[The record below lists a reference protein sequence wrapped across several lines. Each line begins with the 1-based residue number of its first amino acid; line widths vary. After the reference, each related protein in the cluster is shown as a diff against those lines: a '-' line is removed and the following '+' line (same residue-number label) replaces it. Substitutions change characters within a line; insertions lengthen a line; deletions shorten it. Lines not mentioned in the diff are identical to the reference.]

1 MPNYG
6 LIIDS
11 TYNPMSFEQYAAPF
25 DKYAKVYNEMADQY
39 DALEMEAN
47 KWEKLAQE
55 SGSEESYKQYATYAK
70 ELRQAAQD
78 LAENGLTNTTR
89 GTLSNLRNKYSSIIS
104 PIEEKYE
111 YRQKLIEEQRKANP
125 TGDIQWTTDYANMGL
140 DNLNLNSSYSG
151 RKLSDI
157 EKEGFEQATAYSSR
171 MSQSTLALAGD
182 YYRIR
187 QGYGQKYAN
196 EFLQNVALGKDA
208 KHGAD
213 SVKELT
219 DLFDYIKQSQG
230 IGISDSPY
238 TTEQDAIASDRLAS
252 GILKGLTMKDSYQ
265 IVRDG
270 VNGGT
275 GGTRGDRTTSPQYN
289 TIGYTVVVGGKEYT
303 EVNEGGKTVYYD
315 EEGTKYERR
324 LIDTDAEGNK
334 VYGYSNGT
342 THIDFSK
349 QTDEEKRLPK
359 GRFAIVPAD
368 DTSYNMFIVDLW
380 DRESS
385 GQPKK
390 ITQDNRIVRFDNRTQ
405 RFNPVTR
412 KIEDIP
418 TQKESSSKGTKFRL
432 QNDQVLEIEMNQNVT
447 NKISERILKTDAQ
460 TAYDEGSSATPDMI
474 FTASDFNI
482 VKDIQNPAALD
493 RLIKGI
499 KDNKNLSQEEKQY
512 QINKL
517 NQSYYIYQNL
527 PDYVKEDPDGYT
539 IQIGRKASSH
549 NRIVKII
556 TKTPYSHTAF
566 NNSEVSPS
574 EDISQEIE

>member
-55 SGSEESYKQYATYAK
+55 SGSEESYKQYTTYAE

-78 LAENGLTNTTR
+78 LAENGLTNKTR
-89 GTLSNLRNKYSSIIS
+89 GTLSSLRNKYASVIS

-171 MSQSTLALAGD
+171 MSQNTLALAGD

-187 QGYGQKYAN
+187 QGYGQQYADA
-196 EFLQNVALGKDA
+196 FLQNVALGNDSNYSA
-208 KHGAD
+208 S

-219 DLFDYIKQSQG
+219 NLFNYIKQSQG

-265 IVRDG
+265 IVRDDTT
-270 VNGGT
+270 NGTDGS
-275 GGTRGDRTTSPQYN
+275 GGGKKITPFYN
-289 TIGYTVVVGGKEYT
+289 TIGYTLIVNGKEYT
-303 EVNEGGKTVYYD
+303 EVNEGGKIVYYD
-315 EEGTKYERR
+315 TDGNKFTN
-324 LIDTDAEGNK
+324 IDTKQQTESEK
-334 VYGYSNGT
+334 KL
-342 THIDFSK
+342 SK
-349 QTDEEKRLPK
+349 K
-359 GRFAIVPAD
+359 RFATIPAD
-368 DTSYNMFIVDLW
+368 DTSYNMYIVDLW
-380 DRESS
+380 DRDSS

-447 NKISERILKTDAQ
+447 NKISEKILKTDAQ

-474 FTASDFNI
+474 FTASDFNK

-499 KDNKNLSQEEKQY
+499 NDNKNLSQEEKQY

-556 TKTPYSHTAF
+556 AKTPYSHTTF
-566 NNSEVSPS
+566 NNSEVSS
-574 EDISQEIE
+574 LEDVSQKIE

>member
-11 TYNPMSFEQYAAPF
+11 TYNPMSFEQYSAPF

-55 SGSEESYKQYATYAK
+55 SGSEESYKQYKTYAK
-70 ELRQAAQD
+70 ELRQAAED
-78 LAENGLTNTTR
+78 LAENGLTNKTR
-89 GTLSNLRNKYSSIIS
+89 GTLSNLRNQYASIIS

-171 MSQSTLALAGD
+171 MSQSTLALAGQ

-187 QGYGQKYAN
+187 QGYGQQYADA
-196 EFLQNVALGKDA
+196 FLQNIALGNDSNYSA
-208 KHGAD
+208 S

-219 DLFDYIKQSQG
+219 NLFNYIKQSQG

-265 IVRDG
+265 IVRDDITD
-270 VNGGT
+270 T
-275 GGTRGDRTTSPQYN
+275 GGSGGGKKITPSYN
-289 TIGYTVVVGGKEYT
+289 TIGYTLKVNGKEYT
-303 EVNEGGKTVYYD
+303 EVNEGGKPVYYD
-315 EEGTKYERR
+315 TDGNK
-324 LIDTDAEGNK
+324 IKDTD
-334 VYGYSNGT
+334 
-342 THIDFSK
+342 IDFNQ
-349 QTDEEKRLPK
+349 QTKEEKKLSK
-359 GRFAIVPAD
+359 ERFATIPAD
-368 DTSYNMFIVDLW
+368 DTSYNMYIVDLW
-380 DRESS
+380 DRDSS

-390 ITQDNRIVRFDNRTQ
+390 VTQDGRIVRFDNRTQ

-412 KIEDIP
+412 KIEDIQ
-418 TQKESSSKGTKFRL
+418 TQKDSSSKGTKFRL
-432 QNDQVLEIEMNQNVT
+432 QNNQVLEIEMDRNLT
-447 NKISERILKTDAQ
+447 NKITETLTTVDTQSNVDP
-460 TAYDEGSSATPDMI
+460 EGMFD
-474 FTASDFNI
+474 ASDFND
-482 VKDIQNPAALD
+482 VKDIQNPEKLKE
-493 RLIKGI
+493 LITEI
-499 KDNKNLSQEEKQY
+499 NDNKKLSQEEKQ
-512 QINKL
+512 QKINEL

-527 PDYVKEDPDGYT
+527 PDYVKEDLNGYT
-539 IQIGRKASSH
+539 IQIGGKSWSR
-549 NRIVKII
+549 NRIIKII
-556 TKTPYSHTAF
+556 TKTPYSNTTSKDTNEGT
-566 NNSEVSPS
+566 NNSSTSTTFNPN
-574 EDISQEIE
+574 IQE

>member
-55 SGSEESYKQYATYAK
+55 SGSEESYKQYTTYAE

-78 LAENGLTNTTR
+78 LAENGLTNKTR
-89 GTLSNLRNKYSSIIS
+89 GTLSSLRNKYASVIS

-171 MSQSTLALAGD
+171 MSQSTLALAGQ

-187 QGYGQKYAN
+187 QGYGQQYADA
-196 EFLQNVALGKDA
+196 FLQNIALGNDSNYSA
-208 KHGAD
+208 S

-219 DLFDYIKQSQG
+219 NLFNYIKQSQG

-265 IVRDG
+265 IVRDDIT
-270 VNGGT
+270 NGT
-275 GGTRGDRTTSPQYN
+275 GDSGGGKKITPSYN
-289 TIGYTVVVGGKEYT
+289 TIGYTLKVNGKEYT
-303 EVNEGGKTVYYD
+303 EVNEGGTPVYYD
-315 EEGTKYERR
+315 
-324 LIDTDAEGNK
+324 TDGNK
-334 VYGYSNGT
+334 IKST
-342 THIDFSK
+342 DIDFNQ
-349 QTDEEKRLPK
+349 QTKEEKKLSK
-359 GRFAIVPAD
+359 ERFATIPAD
-368 DTSYNMFIVDLW
+368 DTSYNMYIVDLW
-380 DRESS
+380 DRDSS

-447 NKISERILKTDAQ
+447 NKISEKILKTDAQ

-474 FTASDFNI
+474 FTASDFNK

-556 TKTPYSHTAF
+556 TKTPYSHTTF
-566 NNSEVSPS
+566 NNSEVSPL
-574 EDISQEIE
+574 EDVSQESE